1 MADDVAI
8 RRSGSAV
15 RATALC
21 ASLVAILTSA
31 GVAVAQSPA
40 PAPAGSGAAVVVTL
54 TPQNGSGESGTATL
68 TQSGPDIIVVT
79 HINGA
84 GTTPQPIHIHVGT
97 CAKLDPQPKYPLT
110 TVQNGA
116 STTTLK
122 DMKTSQLQT
131 GDYAINV
138 HKSTTDIATYVSCG
152 NIPKAG

>member
-1 MADDVAI
+1 MRGAAFW
-8 RRSGSAV
+8 
-15 RATALC
+15 
-21 ASLVAILTSA
+21 ASLVAVLTSA

-40 PAPAGSGAAVVVTL
+40 PAPAGSGASVVVTL

-68 TQSGPDIIVVT
+68 TQSGPDIVVVT
-79 HINGA
+79 HLTGG

-110 TVQNGA
+110 TIQNGA

-122 DMKTSQLQT
+122 DMKLSQLQT
-131 GDYAINV
+131 GDFAINA
-138 HKSTTDIATYVSCG
+138 HKSTTDIATYVACG